1 MMDENRNSLFGSLN
15 PNSSNFSQ
23 LSPYL
28 NVDPSYLQT
37 QAPEFLV
44 NEEIKRGRLE
54 NSFSF
59 IGTGLFVGA
68 GVGAMVGLF
77 EGIRDTKTTES
88 LSVRRTQIVN
98 YTLKSGGRFS
108 NGLGAITFMYSSLYV
123 LMSQLHDDDEDYV
136 DVKNCL
142 SGALTGALYKSS
154 AGLTKSGLGGAFGL
168 GLAALW
174 SLGIRKN
181 EVVSNYV

>member
-98 YTLKSGGRFS
+98 YTLKSGKFS
-108 NGLGAITFMYSSLYV
+108 LQF
-123 LMSQLHDDDEDYV
+123 H
-136 DVKNCL
+136 
-142 SGALTGALYKSS
+142 
-154 AGLTKSGLGGAFGL
+154 
-168 GLAALW
+168 
-174 SLGIRKN
+174 GIF
-181 EVVSNYV
+181 

>member
-98 YTLKSGGRFS
+98 YTLKSGEFS
-108 NGLGAITFMYSSLYV
+108 F
-123 LMSQLHDDDEDYV
+123 QFH
-136 DVKNCL
+136 
-142 SGALTGALYKSS
+142 
-154 AGLTKSGLGGAFGL
+154 
-168 GLAALW
+168 
-174 SLGIRKN
+174 GIF
-181 EVVSNYV
+181 